1 MSICQP
7 KPKAFQRCL
16 NTTTLELKALPYS
29 HLTTLVKYYW
39 FSCDPW
45 NFFVLNISF
54 PCTDA
59 LSSIKNSYQRYVSLS
74 PFCFLLQ
81 GFPYKKCLRLFYLPE
96 EKRVI
101 FRSYVSAK
109 YSLKTGDLHR
119 TFTATHFHVPEHH
132 WNRTW
137 KKWEGSVSQEIN
149 AMCSTYFQYYT
160 WHFWL

>member
-1 MSICQP
+1 MSTQAQGISEVP
-7 KPKAFQRCL
+7 KHHYSRAQSSTIQSSYNIGKILLIFMWS
-16 NTTTLELKALPYS
+16 LEY
-29 HLTTLVKYYW
+29 
-39 FSCDPW
+39 
-45 NFFVLNISF
+45 FVLNISF